1 MNGPDTRP
9 SLGLSIVD
17 RLLDE
22 ERPSVQAFRDGLRR
36 DLEDLL
42 NTEWRVTGWSEDL
55 TELDSSL
62 LNYGIMSLATIN
74 LSTEQRRAQ
83 VVKEIGDIIRRW
95 EPRLKDMRVSLLPNI
110 DSGDRSLRMRIDA
123 EVIIDASPEA
133 MVFDT
138 VIDPVAN
145 SIVLKSARSE

>member
-1 MNGPDTRP
+1 MNGPGSRT

-17 RLLDE
+17 RLLDD
-22 ERPSVQAFRDGLRR
+22 ERPSVLAFRDGLRR
-36 DLEDLL
+36 DIEDLL
-42 NTEWRVTGWSEDL
+42 NTEWRVTGWAADL

-62 LNYGIMSLATIN
+62 LNYGIMSLSTVN

-95 EPRLKDMRVSLLPNI
+95 EPRLENMRVSVLPNI

-123 EVIIDASPEA
+123 EVTVDSSPEVL
-133 MVFDT
+133 VFDT